1 MALHRD
7 IYWVGKQWAVT
18 GHGMQAIDKKLQG
31 KFDIEASRLWE
42 RGLTESLRAE
52 KWFNINDF
60 SKGLVLARARYPLP
74 PGQAAPLEESV
85 APLKDSAPVEPPKP
99 AAEKL
104 QTPETVARSKDSGP
118 VAPPKPVVQKFQMPE
133 SVAGVQDSVPVE
145 APKPVVQKFQMRF
158 EAWPAK
164 FVRPWRVAMRP
175 NGIVA
180 GKDN

>member
-42 RGLTESLRAE
+42 GGLTESLGAE
-52 KWFNINDF
+52 KWFNAEDF
-60 SKGLVLARARYPLP
+60 SKGLELARARYPLP
-74 PGQAAPLEESV
+74 PGQAAPPPESV
-85 APLKDSAPVEPPKP
+85 ARLKVGGAAEPPKPAVQKPQTPESVARVKQTTPVEPPKL
-99 AAEKL
+99 A
-104 QTPETVARSKDSGP
+104 
-118 VAPPKPVVQKFQMPE
+118 
-133 SVAGVQDSVPVE
+133 
-145 APKPVVQKFQMRF
+145 VQKFQMRF

-164 FVRPWRVAMRP
+164 FVRPWRVGVRR
-175 NGIVA
+175 NGIVV